1 LVKALS
7 LALLSIR
14 KINVSKVWND
24 KLFSDKNRKL
34 SGSQDFESWIVDF
47 IHLRINFHLF
57 AKNQF
62 IASNNFI

>member
-34 SGSQDFESWIVDF
+34 SGSKDFESWIMDF
-47 IHLRINFHLF
+47 IHLGINFRLF
-57 AKNQF
+57 AKNQV
-62 IASNNFI
+62 IASKNFV